1 MRARKTTV
9 AVTLAAGL
17 AFAPGTAADDGGG
30 VMAALVDFFVG
41 PQQKAEFR
49 WSGKLSAG
57 QTLEVKGI
65 NGGIRVEPGD
75 SPAVGIEALRKGRRN
90 DPNEVKIVVLEH
102 AGGITVCSV
111 YPAADGRAN
120 ECAAGD
126 GGRLSS
132 KNNDVS
138 VEYRIRVPRSAAL
151 KLTTVNGG
159 IDAIGFAGDVSAE
172 TVNGGIDLA
181 TEGAARAETV
191 NGGIDA
197 KMGVRFGDT
206 RFETVNGGIEL
217 TLPAAAAAEL
227 DASCVNGSI
236 SSDFAVSGGSK
247 TRRSLRGTIGGGGPK
262 LHLETVNGSISVV
275 RR

>member
-1 MRARKTTV
+1 MRARTMVMTAALGFALAPV
-9 AVTLAAGL
+9 A
-17 AFAPGTAADDGGG
+17 AADDGGG
-30 VMAALVDFFVG
+30 VMSALIDFFVG

-49 WSGKLSAG
+49 WTGKLAEG
-57 QTLEVKGI
+57 QALEVKGI
-65 NGGIRVEPGD
+65 NGGITVEPGD
-75 SPAVGIEALRKGRRN
+75 TPAVGIEAMRKGRRN
-90 DPNEVKIVVLEH
+90 DPNEVKVVVLEH

-111 YPAADGRAN
+111 YPATDGKAN
-120 ECAAGD
+120 ECAPGSA
-126 GGRLSS
+126 GRLSS

-138 VEYRIRVPRSAAL
+138 VEYRIRVPRSAPL
-151 KLTTVNGG
+151 KLSTVNGG
-159 IDAIGFAGDVSAE
+159 VRAEGFRGEVTAE
-172 TVNGGIDLA
+172 TVNGGIDIA

-197 KMGVRFGDT
+197 KMGARFGDT

-236 SSDFAVSGGSK
+236 STDFEVAGASK
-247 TRRSLRGTIGGGGPK
+247 TRRSLRGTIGAGGPK
-262 LHLETVNGSISVV
+262 LGLETVNGSISIV